1 LKSQHLGRQ
10 RQEDQ
15 KVKII
20 LNYIVS
26 LKTRLSYTSL
36 WEAVDLYSIIA
47 GGVGGV
53 VATSEEP

>member
-1 LKSQHLGRQ
+1 MKW